1 MTIIFPFLKAE
12 NVIKVYLMSFLFVL
26 RTLVHFYVIY
36 KFFLQVL
43 CIIILII
50 LQINVYINSFLNAV
64 KILKD
69 RITRVLNLP
78 FASFVFIFNIF

>member
-36 KFFLQVL
+36 KFYTSPVYY
-43 CIIILII
+43 
-50 LQINVYINSFLNAV
+50 YIN
-64 KILKD
+64 
-69 RITRVLNLP
+69 
-78 FASFVFIFNIF
+78 NIANKCIYQFFFKCRENIKR